1 LNTDGPLSATL
12 NFPALLLARL
22 PLYFSRRIFAD
33 GILSGQLTL
42 SDSLHHPQVHGT
54 AQLING
60 RLLGHGSL
68 STSITFAGRT
78 ATIGFAQVAH
88 ANVRHAARGEIDF
101 RNLTAIRMKIL
112 PSAPV
117 SALTIPGPDD
127 CIDGI
132 EVLPNGAHP
141 LFDEGR
147 TGQRINEID
156 FRGGLFGSDWTISL
170 SDKRV
175 DDSLETLLQGDASQT
190 FPICSALQP
199 AGRMLTLGLVDRP
212 FIDGSPGSKIRRRR
226 K

>member
-1 LNTDGPLSATL
+1 
-12 NFPALLLARL
+12 
-22 PLYFSRRIFAD
+22 
-33 GILSGQLTL
+33 
-42 SDSLHHPQVHGT
+42 VHGT

-78 ATIGFAQVAH
+78 AAIDFAQVAH
-88 ANVRHAARGEIDF
+88 ENVRHAARGEIDF
-101 RNLTAIRMKIL
+101 RNLADVRMKIL

-117 SALTIPGPDD
+117 WALTLPGPDD

-147 TGQRINEID
+147 AGQRINEID
-156 FRGGLFGSDWTISL
+156 FRGGLFASDWTISL

-175 DDSLETLLQGDASQT
+175 DDSLETFRQGDASQT
-190 FPICSALQP
+190 FPICSAFQP
-199 AGRMLTLGLVDRP
+199 TGRMLTLGLVDRP
-212 FIDGSPGSKIRRRR
+212 FIDGPPAPKPRRQR